1 MSIILAKSNQM
12 KLFYANVYLWNRLLF
27 SQIPFKM
34 YIKYRRCMTMIGQT
48 TLSKPHVYKISEI
61 PNFDIDYRGLTKLA
75 RQKGCSVAA
84 LSDSEKINLYTE
96 ALWQKSEK
104 KA

>member
-1 MSIILAKSNQM
+1 M
-12 KLFYANVYLWNRLLF
+12 R
-27 SQIPFKM
+27 
-34 YIKYRRCMTMIGQT
+34 YRRCMTMIGQT
-48 TLSKPHVYKISEI
+48 TLYKPHVYKISEI

-84 LSDSEKINLYTE
+84 LSDNEKINLYTE
-96 ALWQKSEK
+96 APWKKLEK

>member
-1 MSIILAKSNQM
+1 
-12 KLFYANVYLWNRLLF
+12 
-27 SQIPFKM
+27 
-34 YIKYRRCMTMIGQT
+34 MIGQT

-84 LSDSEKINLYTE
+84 LSDNEKINLYTE
-96 ALWQKSEK
+96 APWKKLEK

>member
-1 MSIILAKSNQM
+1 
-12 KLFYANVYLWNRLLF
+12 
-27 SQIPFKM
+27 
-34 YIKYRRCMTMIGQT
+34 MTMIGQT

-84 LSDSEKINLYTE
+84 LSDSEKKSNLYTE

>member
-1 MSIILAKSNQM
+1 
-12 KLFYANVYLWNRLLF
+12 
-27 SQIPFKM
+27 
-34 YIKYRRCMTMIGQT
+34 MIGQT

>member
-1 MSIILAKSNQM
+1 
-12 KLFYANVYLWNRLLF
+12 
-27 SQIPFKM
+27 
-34 YIKYRRCMTMIGQT
+34 MIGET

-84 LSDSEKINLYTE
+84 LSDN
-96 ALWQKSEK
+96 EK
-104 KA
+104 KQFIHGSTMEEVLFFCQRESNIKASLPASC

>member
-1 MSIILAKSNQM
+1 
-12 KLFYANVYLWNRLLF
+12 
-27 SQIPFKM
+27 
-34 YIKYRRCMTMIGQT
+34 MIGQT

-84 LSDSEKINLYTE
+84 LSDNEKNQFIHGSTP
-96 ALWQKSEK
+96 
-104 KA
+104 

>member
-1 MSIILAKSNQM
+1 
-12 KLFYANVYLWNRLLF
+12 
-27 SQIPFKM
+27 
-34 YIKYRRCMTMIGQT
+34 MIGQT

-84 LSDSEKINLYTE
+84 LSDNEKYYTR
-96 ALWQKSEK
+96 AQWKKLEK
-104 KA
+104 KDIKL

>member
-1 MSIILAKSNQM
+1 
-12 KLFYANVYLWNRLLF
+12 
-27 SQIPFKM
+27 
-34 YIKYRRCMTMIGQT
+34 MIEQT
-48 TLSKPHVYKISEI
+48 TLSKPHVYTISEI

>member
-1 MSIILAKSNQM
+1 
-12 KLFYANVYLWNRLLF
+12 
-27 SQIPFKM
+27 
-34 YIKYRRCMTMIGQT
+34 MIGET

-84 LSDSEKINLYTE
+84 LSDNEKINLYTE
-96 ALWQKSEK
+96 APWKKLEK

>member
-1 MSIILAKSNQM
+1 
-12 KLFYANVYLWNRLLF
+12 
-27 SQIPFKM
+27 
-34 YIKYRRCMTMIGQT
+34 MIGET

-75 RQKGCSVAA
+75 RQKGCSVAT
-84 LSDSEKINLYTE
+84 LSDNEKNQLYTE
-96 ALWQKSEK
+96 AQWKKLEK

>member
-1 MSIILAKSNQM
+1 
-12 KLFYANVYLWNRLLF
+12 
-27 SQIPFKM
+27 
-34 YIKYRRCMTMIGQT
+34 MIGQT

-84 LSDSEKINLYTE
+84 LSDSEKNQIYTRKHYGRS
-96 ALWQKSEK
+96 QRK
-104 KA
+104 KHKAMNFKKGV

>member
-1 MSIILAKSNQM
+1 M
-12 KLFYANVYLWNRLLF
+12 R
-27 SQIPFKM
+27 
-34 YIKYRRCMTMIGQT
+34 YRRCMTMIGQT

-84 LSDSEKINLYTE
+84 LSDNEKINLYTE
-96 ALWQKSEK
+96 APWKKLEK

>member
-1 MSIILAKSNQM
+1 
-12 KLFYANVYLWNRLLF
+12 
-27 SQIPFKM
+27 
-34 YIKYRRCMTMIGQT
+34 MTMIGQT

-84 LSDSEKINLYTE
+84 LSDSEKNQFIHGSTMAE
-96 ALWQKSEK
+96 VREKSIKLWISKRACELRK
-104 KA
+104 FFMRLFILIFILWTK

>member
-1 MSIILAKSNQM
+1 
-12 KLFYANVYLWNRLLF
+12 
-27 SQIPFKM
+27 
-34 YIKYRRCMTMIGQT
+34 MIGQT

-84 LSDSEKINLYTE
+84 LSDNEKNQFIHGSTMEEVREIINL
-96 ALWQKSEK
+96 K
-104 KA
+104 KACELRKFFTRFLY

>member
-1 MSIILAKSNQM
+1 
-12 KLFYANVYLWNRLLF
+12 
-27 SQIPFKM
+27 
-34 YIKYRRCMTMIGQT
+34 MIGQT

-84 LSDSEKINLYTE
+84 LSDNEKNQFIHGSTMEEVREKKHKIINL
-96 ALWQKSEK
+96 K
-104 KA
+104 KACELRKFFTRFLY

>member
-1 MSIILAKSNQM
+1 MCIYGTDC
-12 KLFYANVYLWNRLLF
+12 FF
-27 SQIPFKM
+27 H
-34 YIKYRRCMTMIGQT
+34 KYPLKCRCMTMIGQT

-84 LSDSEKINLYTE
+84 LSDSEKNQIYTRKHYGRS
-96 ALWQKSEK
+96 QRK
-104 KA
+104 KHKAMNFKKGV

>member
-1 MSIILAKSNQM
+1 
-12 KLFYANVYLWNRLLF
+12 
-27 SQIPFKM
+27 
-34 YIKYRRCMTMIGQT
+34 MIGQT

-84 LSDSEKINLYTE
+84 LSDSEKKSIYTRKHHGRG
-96 ALWQKSEK
+96 QRK